1 MFAARAGTW
10 MSTIYLLE
18 ASAEKGNARIN
29 CSTPPSIAAQDG
41 IEGEREGGRKEE
53 RQRSREREI
62 GERGREREGE
72 RESGREGERERWGG
86 RERERE
92 RELSATN
99 PKLFT
104 LAFPKTRNPT

>member
-1 MFAARAGTW
+1 

-53 RQRSREREI
+53 RQRSRERE
-62 GERGREREGE
+62 R
-72 RESGREGERERWGG
+72 
-86 RERERE
+86 
-92 RELSATN
+92 
-99 PKLFT
+99 
-104 LAFPKTRNPT
+104 